1 MRTLFFIL
9 VIGGLIIGLAYTS
22 YMLNIKYKASQY
34 EIALLQKDISE
45 TSSQLY
51 KGNKQVNKLEAESVT
66 MKNYRKRSNITIAE
80 QAERLNELQDIIQSQ
95 KNVMSNLKNLITDVL
110 INYETDELSVY
121 IIEGNIYVSLA
132 EKLLFKSGSDV
143 IDPKGIEALKSL
155 AQVLNKTKDIH
166 VMIEGHTDNVPIKT
180 SLFKDNWDLSTAR
193 ATAIVRVLTNVYS
206 FDSTRITASGRG
218 QFSPINT
225 NETVVGRS
233 GNRRTEV
240 IISPNMNNLYT
251 LLDTYE

>member
-1 MRTLFFIL
+1 MRTIFFIL
-9 VIGGLIIGLAYTS
+9 VIGGLILGLSYTS
-22 YMLNIKYKASQY
+22 YVLNKKYKASEY
-34 EIALLQKDISE
+34 EIAMLQKDISDTHSE
-45 TSSQLY
+45 LY
-51 KGNKQVNKLEAESVT
+51 KGNKQVNELEAEKASL
-66 MKNYRKRSNITIAE
+66 KSYRNKSNVTIAE

-95 KNVMSNLKNLITDVL
+95 KYVMSNLKNSITDVL

-121 IIEGNIYVSLA
+121 TIDGNIYVSLA

-193 ATAIVRVLTNVYS
+193 ATAIVRVLTNVYG
-206 FDSTRITASGRG
+206 FDSTRITASGKG
-218 QFSPINT
+218 QFSPLNT
-225 NETVVGRS
+225 NETVAGRS

-240 IISPNMNNLYT
+240 IISPNMNDLYK